1 MYHPKASATKDCQ
14 EIDMASRVRKNLAVR
29 DWFIWFVSFNQTNQ
43 INKRIQPVLVF
54 HAQLF
59 VALAD
64 FFSILLAR
72 IIHEGSSRKRADATR
87 DGHSEP

>member
-1 MYHPKASATKDCQ
+1 MYHPKASATKDWQ

-64 FFSILLAR
+64 FFSILLVAVE
-72 IIHEGSSRKRADATR
+72 EGE
-87 DGHSEP
+87 GL